1 MLLSKEGTLGSKS
14 SFLDN
19 LKTSLNSLKSTN
31 SDEVDSIEQAD
42 VAQVSID
49 LARYQN
55 LYQMS
60 LQVASKL
67 LSTSLLDYIT

>member
-1 MLLSKEGTLGSKS
+1 MLLTKESSLGSKS
-14 SFLDN
+14 AFLDN